1 MNKES
6 LLKILLLVWAA
17 LSPALLSA
25 QELQITD
32 ARRTIEPMT
41 VPLQR
46 LDYNNQICALV
57 KVVLPLADV
66 KFEGNVV
73 GEPVLKTSEY
83 MVYLTPGTKMLKI
96 LAPGYYPVMA
106 DFTELGVGPLE
117 SKTIYY
123 LTVKATGS
131 GSAQP
136 VATGNYAVLT
146 VEPPTAMVE
155 IDGQQMR
162 VEDGSVIAMLKLGSH
177 TWQAKA
183 AGYAPASG
191 SFQITAADK
200 TNVAINL
207 VSQMASLKITTLPDV
222 SVFINGQRHGAGNQT
237 VELLPGMYNIELR
250 RQGYKSYTQTVEV
263 QPSQSATVNCTE
275 FTPVYGVLNVNYHPV
290 GATITLNGRQ
300 VGTTPANLTNVNV
313 GTYNLAYQRL
323 DIPRIASR
331 LLLPKGLLS
340 ASAARCRNR
349 PLQRRQRQHHQ
360 FLRVN
365 IPPRLSIW
373 HSAPS

>member
-17 LSPALLSA
+17 FSPALLSA

-57 KVVLPLADV
+57 KVVLPMADV

-123 LTVKATGS
+123 LTVKASGT

-136 VATGNYAVLT
+136 AANAPINLALCAELNGQTVYITQAQWEKMSAT
-146 VEPPTAMVE
+146 E
-155 IDGQQMR
+155 
-162 VEDGSVIAMLKLGSH
+162 
-177 TWQAKA
+177 KA
-183 AGYAPASG
+183 ACKKKGVCVIGDYGGKTYRFLLALKDSG
-191 SFQITAADK
+191 GRMTWNEAISRYGNSLPTKEQGEVMAK
-200 TNVAINL
+200 NYEAINAAIITFGGDKNPTG
-207 VSQMASLKITTLPDV
+207 VYWAKKKYNSSYAWVVNMYEGNVRISTSLHWV
-222 SVFINGQRHGAGNQT
+222 RAVA
-237 VELLPGMYNIELR
+237 
-250 RQGYKSYTQTVEV
+250 
-263 QPSQSATVNCTE
+263 
-275 FTPVYGVLNVNYHPV
+275 PVP
-290 GATITLNGRQ
+290 
-300 VGTTPANLTNVNV
+300 
-313 GTYNLAYQRL
+313 
-323 DIPRIASR
+323 
-331 LLLPKGLLS
+331 
-340 ASAARCRNR
+340 
-349 PLQRRQRQHHQ
+349 
-360 FLRVN
+360 
-365 IPPRLSIW
+365 
-373 HSAPS
+373 

>member
-17 LSPALLSA
+17 FSPALLSA

-123 LTVKATGS
+123 ITVKAIGTGL
-131 GSAQP
+131 AQQ
-136 VATGNYAVLT
+136 VT
-146 VEPPTAMVE
+146 
-155 IDGQQMR
+155 
-162 VEDGSVIAMLKLGSH
+162 IAEG
-177 TWQAKA
+177 T
-183 AGYAPASG
+183 PASI
-191 SFQITAADK
+191 SDSLQKQTTAALAE
-200 TNVAINL
+200 TTSSVSSGQYSTAPINL
-207 VSQMASLKITTLPDV
+207 ALCAEL
-222 SVFINGQRHGAGNQT
+222 NGQI
-237 VELLPGMYNIELR
+237 VYI
-250 RQGYKSYTQTVEV
+250 TQAQWEKM
-263 QPSQSATVNCTE
+263 SATEQAACKNKWLCVIGDYEGKTYRFLLALNDSGEKYMTWDEAMSRYGNSLPTKKQGEVMAKNYEAIEAAIIAFGGDSKGVMYWTGTE
-275 FTPVYGVLNVNYHPV
+275 YNSSKAWGFNMTLGRV
-290 GATITLNGRQ
+290 GHYYKDFPLHVRAVAQ
-300 VGTTPANLTNVNV
+300 VPF
-313 GTYNLAYQRL
+313 
-323 DIPRIASR
+323 
-331 LLLPKGLLS
+331 S
-340 ASAARCRNR
+340 AM
-349 PLQRRQRQHHQ
+349 
-360 FLRVN
+360 
-365 IPPRLSIW
+365 
-373 HSAPS
+373 